1 MRNADRF
8 LFFHFPTSGRSQL
21 KGRLVLLFH
30 TRQDSYLLSFFLSL
44 PQFHVRVSRRME
56 TFVKDSMRNRRPTDG
71 LTERIDVLGV
81 GVAGGGR
88 RGRRR
93 RRRSGTGGRGGDDDH
108 GQPPVALIGSGH
120 RRHRR
125 RPSGDVD
132 VRPRQEDGL
141 TDQQHDEG
149 DADAPAPVIGQP
161 EARPAPVTQRRH
173 LLDRRSSLVSF
184 FFLAD
189 PRKTLE
195 HTHNSARKRCVSL
208 FRSLSLSLSV
218 WLKSTP
224 PGDRPR
230 TPTGRFDC
238 PNGTGRPAPGR
249 FTFSPSP
256 AAAAAAADREEIEV
270 SFHPLLFFY
279 FFVYL

>member
-1 MRNADRF
+1 
-8 LFFHFPTSGRSQL
+8 
-21 KGRLVLLFH
+21 
-30 TRQDSYLLSFFLSL
+30 
-44 PQFHVRVSRRME
+44 ME

-141 TDQQHDEG
+141 ADQQHDEG

-208 FRSLSLSLSV
+208 FRSLSLFRCGSSQRHLA
-218 WLKSTP
+218 T
-224 PGDRPR
+224 
-230 TPTGRFDC
+230 
-238 PNGTGRPAPGR
+238 
-249 FTFSPSP
+249 
-256 AAAAAAADREEIEV
+256 DRERRPV
-270 SFHPLLFFY
+270 ASTARTALDGRRRAASPFHQARPPPPPPPPPTEKKSRSRFILFFFLLFCLPLG
-279 FFVYL
+279 VHHPPPQDRWVVTPVRR